1 MFLQNVAKSLRHGHS
16 SLLTFP
22 HHVTIKQDPLPS
34 NVDSANQEMTDKRKK
49 TNKLKSVNIMKKMD
63 KMKKTDKPLQ
73 ILTTWMQEQFW
84 GTFTK
89 VMSRFFT
96 SAHFVRKLLSTNQHC
111 TITFKSCI
119 TTKKIDKKLPNFHS
133 SSKLRSSKPQTICS

>member
-22 HHVTIKQDPLPS
+22 QYVTIKQDLLPS
-34 NVDSANQEMTDKRKK
+34 NVDSANQGMTNKRKK

-73 ILTTWMQEQFW
+73 ILTT
-84 GTFTK
+84 
-89 VMSRFFT
+89 
-96 SAHFVRKLLSTNQHC
+96 
-111 TITFKSCI
+111 
-119 TTKKIDKKLPNFHS
+119 
-133 SSKLRSSKPQTICS
+133 